1 MYATM
6 VAAASESIDLLKNVS
21 GAEPAID
28 CLQKALYKAEK
39 RYIRDVKWEN
49 AYLKAFLATH
59 PMKGK
64 KIFSVFTVADELYD
78 NAYLKEC
85 AEENQTDNGL
95 DNAAEK

>member
-1 MYATM
+1 M
-6 VAAASESIDLLKNVS
+6 
-21 GAEPAID
+21 
-28 CLQKALYKAEK
+28 
-39 RYIRDVKWEN
+39 
-49 AYLKAFLATH
+49 H

-64 KIFSVFTVADELYD
+64 KIFSVFTVADELHD